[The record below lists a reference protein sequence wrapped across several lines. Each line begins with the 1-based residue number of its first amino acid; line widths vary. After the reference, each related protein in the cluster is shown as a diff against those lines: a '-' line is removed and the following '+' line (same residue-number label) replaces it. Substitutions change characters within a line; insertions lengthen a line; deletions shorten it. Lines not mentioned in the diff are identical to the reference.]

1 MDPADGDGVVLPGE
15 VVGDVL
21 LGGLVVDQIEYL
33 NNVISSI
40 QDELER
46 YST

>member
-21 LGGLVVDQIEYL
+21 LGLVVDQMENL
-33 NNVISSI
+33 NSVISSV
-40 QDELER
+40 QDGLER